1 MQLRPLI
8 ALCIAIIA
16 AVLIIFAGKSCAED
30 IAKSNR
36 KTPHLI
42 TDPTLP
48 FNTADLTPPN
58 YKPTKEGETTEAEET
73 TDFFSTIPTDEYGMF
88 IETTAPT
95 EAGQMYM
102 IVTNADGQ
110 IVEMIPVTTSEEED
124 APATTLDFLDE
135 YEAEQASRE
144 AAEQARREAETTT
157 YDPNQKIE
165 IPFIEY

>member
-30 IAKSNR
+30 IAKSNK

-42 TDPTLP
+42 TDPTTP

-58 YKPTKEGETTEAEET
+58 YKPTKAGEEPETEET
-73 TDFFSTIPTDEYGMF
+73 TDFFSTIPTDEYGMY

-102 IVTNADGQ
+102 IVTDANGQ
-110 IVEMIPVTTSEEED
+110 IVEMIPVTTSED
-124 APATTLDFLDE
+124 DISATTLDE
-135 YEAEQASRE
+135 YAAEQASRE
-144 AAEQARREAETTT
+144 AAEQAKLEAETAT